1 LDAYAKVVKSDSLV
15 SDDLHTALLNVFQ
28 TLQADQSDSPE
39 WHPTSKD
46 MVQDL
51 VRPSMYLLVYG
62 QSRVF
67 KEEVVGVEDA
77 ITKWAEKGAK

>member
-1 LDAYAKVVKSDSLV
+1 
-15 SDDLHTALLNVFQ
+15 
-28 TLQADQSDSPE
+28 
-39 WHPTSKD
+39 